1 MPKKQKIVVVS
12 SILTVA
18 VLGILTA
25 AAIAKFRSFMHRPLG
40 PSLGYPTQSAP
51 VVKNKNL
58 RRGSAPSILATPTA
72 IDQAS
77 SGEPLCG
84 GPKVM
89 NILAIGSDYR
99 YNTYLYGLSDVIK
112 IIRVDFVT
120 PKVTLLDFPRD
131 LYVEIPDISQHGGI
145 THGKLNQPFLYG
157 NPGLGYYDGP
167 GEGPGLL
174 ARTLE
179 LNYGEQPDH
188 YIAVTMQVF
197 VKLIDAVG
205 GVDVDL
211 PDWELGKRPGIH
223 HLDGE
228 QALTFARNRPDGTFA
243 RTTRQDYILAAFW
256 KRLSDPSIIMHTGP
270 IISAFYGSA
279 ETDLTPEEINQLTCL
294 AQNLPKGNVEF
305 LDWPQ
310 GMFTGTTIH
319 DPVLGNTFIWDVNN
333 DLIRAYVDAF
343 NNGQWPE
350 TTPIGATFNSSPV
363 LPDP

>member
-1 MPKKQKIVVVS
+1 MPKKQKIVIVS
-12 SILTVA
+12 SIITVA
-18 VLGILTA
+18 VIGIFAVT
-25 AAIAKFRSFMHRPLG
+25 AIAKFKSFMHRPLG

-51 VVKNKNL
+51 AVKNKAL
-58 RRGSAPSILATPTA
+58 PGGSAPSILVTPPA
-72 IDQAS
+72 IAAEE
-77 SGEPLCG
+77 EPLCG

-99 YNTYLYGLSDVIK
+99 YDNYLYGLSDVIK

-145 THGKLNQPFLYG
+145 THGKLNQAFLYG

-179 LNYGEQPDH
+179 LNYGEQPPDH

-211 PDWELGKRPGIH
+211 PDWELGKSPGVH
-223 HLDGE
+223 HMDGS
-228 QALTFARNRPDGTFA
+228 QALTFAHLRPDGTFK
-243 RTTRQDYILAAFW
+243 RTSRQDYILAAFW
-256 KRLSDPSIIMHTGP
+256 KKLSDPSVMMHSGS
-270 IISAFYGSA
+270 IISAFYGSV
-279 ETDLTPEEINQLTCL
+279 ETDLTPDEINQLTCL

-310 GMFTGTTIH
+310 GMFTGTRIH

-333 DLIRAYVDAF
+333 DLIRAYVAAF

-350 TTPIGATFNSSPV
+350 TSLIDTSLNSSPA